1 MKALRWISQNV
12 VAAFFVCFAGGAA
25 EAQVDQG
32 QLVEQLRHGDRP
44 AQLAATQLVLDM
56 GPERAG
62 PPVREALISAM
73 AEEGERQAAWR
84 RGEAPRPEH
93 PEMISRM
100 AWVVS
105 HWEDPRAIEPL
116 AQALGTGSGAVRGL
130 ARFGEPAVRATVNV
144 ARTGPGLGS
153 SALVSD
159 ALLAL
164 RFLAEGVGRI
174 PLSASSREQITL
186 VVRERLGPTPVQP
199 SVSILWRAIDLAI
212 VLDDPELREIVEAM
226 AADPSEIESR
236 LAHLDGLLPE
246 HIERIRQVAVD
257 RLSGIPPPPRWDEW
271 SRLR

>member
-1 MKALRWISQNV
+1 MRSLQWISQ
-12 VAAFFVCFAGGAA
+12 AALAALLLCFAGGVA

-32 QLVEQLRHGDRP
+32 QLADQLRHGDRA
-44 AQLAATQLVLDM
+44 AQFAATQRVLDI
-56 GPERAG
+56 GPELAG
-62 PPVREALISAM
+62 QPVRDALISAM

-93 PEMISRM
+93 PEMIARM

-105 HWEDPRAIEPL
+105 QWEDPRAIEPL
-116 AQALGTGSGAVRGL
+116 AQALGTGAGAIRGL
-130 ARFGEPAVRATVNV
+130 ARFGEPAVRATVDV
-144 ARTGPGLGS
+144 ARTGQGPGS

-186 VVRERLGPTPVQP
+186 VARERLEPTPIQP
-199 SVSILWRAIDLAI
+199 SVAILWRAIDLAI
-212 VLDDPELREIVEAM
+212 VLHDPELREIVEAM

-236 LAHLDGLLPE
+236 LAHLDGLQPE
-246 HIERIRQVAVD
+246 HVERIRQVAVD
-257 RLSGIPPPPRWDEW
+257 GLNGIPPLPRWDAW